1 MGNSYEDFCDFFPC
15 TGVGLNWLSPRMLIL
30 ILSASY
36 RVLILSS
43 TVAGAYIS
51 MYREYIFDG
60 QALLSL

>member
-1 MGNSYEDFCDFFPC
+1 MRIFVNYFLAL
-15 TGVGLNWLSPRMLIL
+15 VIGLNWLSPRM
-30 ILSASY
+30 LSASY